1 MSWNV
6 TEYLK
11 KLELYDLYRL
21 RNDCRPDGVCNV
33 TAADGEHVIPLNL
46 IRVEMRAR
54 FEPAQQVADEAK
66 DPSWDP
72 VAYLKGVHTRGLLEL
87 RNDCHKFHGYCDVL
101 DNNSHC
107 VVTTQQVLDELNT
120 REHIPCKQEAK
131 MLRRLMSQNKMTEKQ
146 VRAIP
151 KFATMLAQAQ
161 YRRVVSAEMC
171 NLYKQHVPSL
181 WVTKKMLVL
190 PPAA

>member
-6 TEYLK
+6 IEYLK
-11 KLELYDLYRL
+11 KLDLYDLYRL
-21 RNDCRPDGVCNV
+21 RNDCHPDGVCHV
-33 TAADGEHVIPLNL
+33 TAGDVEHVIPLNL

-54 FEPAQQVADEAK
+54 FEPSQQVAAEAK

-72 VAYLKGVHTRGLLEL
+72 VAYLKGVNTRALLEL

-101 DNNSHC
+101 DNHSHC

-131 MLRRLMSQNKMTEKQ
+131 LLRRLMSQNKMTEKQ

-190 PPAA
+190 PAAA